1 MATALHTFVDIFNS
15 SFDAGEE
22 TVQLQKIVIPI
33 IQRDYAQ
40 GRKDPDIE
48 RVRSRFLDSLYKA
61 VTETPIT
68 LDFVYGDI
76 DQNGIMTP
84 LDGQQRLTTLFL
96 LHWYAAKKEA
106 VCYEEYAFLN
116 NFSYETRYSARDFCS
131 FLVKYT
137 PSFEQKLSEEIINQS
152 WFPLDWKKDPTIS
165 SMLVM
170 LDSIQVQFAACE
182 NLWDALKSGAI
193 SFYFL
198 PIKDMGLTDELYIK
212 MNSRGKP
219 LTLFE
224 HFKAELERELKL
236 VDPSA
241 AKRILKKIDID
252 WTDMLWQY
260 RGDDNVT
267 DDEFLRYFKYV
278 CDIICYHAGG
288 TPQGRS
294 NDEFVLL
301 KEYFSLKNENVM
313 ENIATLEAYFD
324 CWYKLSRN
332 ESPTSFISRFVSY
345 AHEPGKIQI
354 ETRYQIDIFHDCLTT
369 YADST
374 GRRRTFPLN
383 RIVLLYAITT
393 YLLNCDFVTEEQF
406 ARRLR
411 VVNNLI
417 QNSEDEISDSEAR
430 ASGNRMPAILA
441 QVDSI
446 IINGCIDGAIEK
458 NFNPNQLTEETKKLV
473 WTYENPDKAE
483 MLYRLE
489 DHPLL
494 QGQISIIGLDNH
506 AYFDAFAKLFS
517 CNLDKIDCALMAVGF
532 YPQREQNNW
541 RYQFGSSSTR
551 NTTAWRTLFHMSRN
565 AGFNET
571 SKILVELLTKCVE
584 FNDAELSDI
593 ADQYLVKCEA
603 DGLYTWRY
611 YYIKYKVFRPGSYG
625 KYSNDRY
632 PKCDYLFSVMQT
644 QSHWSENTYI
654 PYFKEV
660 DETHL
665 SRDHKG
671 QRLVYG
677 DTYMVCENSAYVL
690 RSAEDDSE
698 IDRIT
703 ITQNSDSIDT
713 EDRIAVLRD
722 YLQSGSQTADGI
734 TEE

>member
-15 SFDAGEE
+15 SFDAGED
-22 TVQLQKIVIPI
+22 TVKLQKIVIPI

-40 GRKDPDIE
+40 GRIDPDIE
-48 RVRSRFLDSLYKA
+48 RVRMRFLESLYKA
-61 VTETPIT
+61 ATETPIT

-96 LHWYAAKKEA
+96 LHWYAAKKEDVA
-106 VCYEEYAFLN
+106 DAEYAFLH

-131 FLVKYT
+131 FLVKYK

-170 LDSIQVQFAACE
+170 LDSIQTKFADCE
-182 NLWDALKSGAI
+182 GLWVALKSGAI

-224 HFKAELERELKL
+224 HFKAELEREIKL
-236 VDPSA
+236 VDPTA

-260 RGDDNVT
+260 RGDDNVI
-267 DDEFLRYFKYV
+267 DDEFLRYFKFV
-278 CDIICYHAGG
+278 CDIICYHNGG

-301 KEYFSLKNENVM
+301 KEYFSAQNEHAL
-313 ENIATLEAYFD
+313 ENINTLEAYFD
-324 CWYKLSRN
+324 CWYELSFS
-332 ESPTSFISRFVSY
+332 ESPSEFINRFVSY
-345 AHEPGKIQI
+345 THESGKIQI

-393 YLLNCDFVTEEQF
+393 YLLHRAAVSEEQF

-411 VVNNLI
+411 IVNNLI

-446 IINGCIDGAIEK
+446 IVDGGIDETIEK
-458 NFNPNQLTEETKKLV
+458 SLNPSQLSEEIAKLK
-473 WTYENPDKAE
+473 WTSENPDKAE
-483 MLYRLE
+483 SLYRLE

-494 QGQISIIGLDNH
+494 QGQISIIGLDNY
-506 AYFDAFAKLFS
+506 AYFDAFEKLFR
-517 CNLDKIDCALMAVGF
+517 CDLDKIDCAFMATGF

-551 NTTAWRTLFHMSRN
+551 NTTAWRSLFHMSRN
-565 AGFNET
+565 AGFEET
-571 SKILVELLTKCVE
+571 RRILVELLSKCVE
-584 FNDAELSDI
+584 FTDNELERI
-593 ADQYLVKCEA
+593 ADEYVVQCET
-603 DGLYTWRY
+603 DRLFTLRY
-611 YYIKYKVFRPGSYG
+611 YYIKYKTFRPGSYG
-625 KYSNDRY
+625 KYSNDKY
-632 PKCDYLFSVMQT
+632 PQEQYVFSVMQT
-644 QSHWSENTYI
+644 QSHWSENTYV
-654 PYFKEV
+654 PYLKEV
-660 DETHL
+660 DPLHL
-665 SRDHKG
+665 SRDHMG
-671 QRLVYG
+671 QRLTFTDSYLICENAAFVVRASEG
-677 DTYMVCENSAYVL
+677 DTEIERVTIAQNDDGIDIVDRVTVL
-690 RSAEDDSE
+690 R
-698 IDRIT
+698 
-703 ITQNSDSIDT
+703 Q
-713 EDRIAVLRD
+713 
-722 YLQSGSQTADGI
+722 YLQALGPNDGAAI
-734 TEE
+734 E